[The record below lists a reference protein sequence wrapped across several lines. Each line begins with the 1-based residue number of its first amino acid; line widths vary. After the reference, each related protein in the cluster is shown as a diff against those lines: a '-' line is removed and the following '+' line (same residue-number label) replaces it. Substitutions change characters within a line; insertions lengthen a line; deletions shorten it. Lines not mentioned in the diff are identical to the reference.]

1 MPTTHDNIYSDN
13 IIDNIVETMRSE
25 FGNTIQVFFSD
36 SFVKKSNKNLRLS
49 IINQIFKESNKDK
62 FLNNYTIQ
70 LKFSSIL
77 GRIGKESYKS
87 FFYDIH
93 RIEQSLLSLKGIMNF
108 LDFSIDSI
116 SLNDYDDEEENVA
129 GLYNA
134 TFIISFSLLKG

>member
-1 MPTTHDNIYSDN
+1 MPTSYDKIYSDN
-13 IIDNIVETMRSE
+13 IIDNIVGTMRSE

-49 IINQIFKESNKDK
+49 IINQPFKEVNKDRM
-62 FLNNYTIQ
+62 LNNYTIQ
-70 LKFSSIL
+70 LKLSTIL
-77 GRIGKESYKS
+77 GRISKESYKS

-93 RIEQSLLSLKGIMNF
+93 RIEQSLLSLKGILEL

-134 TFIISFSLLKG
+134 TFIVSFSLLKG